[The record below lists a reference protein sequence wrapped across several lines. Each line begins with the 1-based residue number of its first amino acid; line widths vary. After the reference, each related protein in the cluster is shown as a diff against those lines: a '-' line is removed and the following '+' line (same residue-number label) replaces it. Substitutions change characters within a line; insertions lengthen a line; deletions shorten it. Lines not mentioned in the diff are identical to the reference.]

1 MDREE
6 LLALDNSEIAAKM
19 NEMIAGGKTKA
30 EVEADLGLT
39 AADLMKENIFW
50 VKDKYLA
57 RAWSG
62 YTSTKRS
69 GNEYAQ
75 EATAGAATTSR
86 TSRAARFL
94 GRPLDEQSFK
104 R

>member
-62 YTSTKRS
+62 YTSSKRS

-75 EATAGAATTSR
+75 EGDGWR
-86 TSRAARFL
+86 GDDVKDFK
-94 GRPLDEQSFK
+94 GREVPW
-104 R
+104 

>member
-6 LLALDNSEIAAKM
+6 LLKLDNSEIAKM
-19 NEMIAGGKTKA
+19 LNDLIAGGKSKDEALA
-30 EVEADLGLT
+30 ELELSQADLT
-39 AADLMKENIFW
+39 KQNIFW
-50 VKDKYLA
+50 VKDKFLA

-75 EATAGAATTSR
+75 AGDGWR
-86 TSRAARFL
+86 GDDVKDFK
-94 GRPLDEQSFK
+94 GREVPW
-104 R
+104 

>member
-6 LLALDNSEIAAKM
+6 LLALDNSEIAKLLNDAIAAGKSKDEALAKY
-19 NEMIAGGKTKA
+19 ELDAP
-30 EVEADLGLT
+30 E
-39 AADLMKENIFW
+39 LMKQNIFW
-50 VKDKYLA
+50 VKDKFLA

-75 EATAGAATTSR
+75 EGDGWR
-86 TSRAARFL
+86 GDDVKDFK
-94 GRPLDEQSFK
+94 GREVPW
-104 R
+104 

>member
-6 LLALDNSEIAAKM
+6 LLALDNSEIAKM
-19 NEMIAGGKTKA
+19 LNDLIADGKSKDDALA
-30 EVEADLGLT
+30 ELELT
-39 AADLMKENIFW
+39 AADLTKQNIFW
-50 VKDKYLA
+50 VKDKFLA

-75 EATAGAATTSR
+75 AEDGWRNDAKD
-86 TSRAARFL
+86 FK
-94 GRPLDEQSFK
+94 GREVPW
-104 R
+104 

>member
-6 LLALDNSEIAAKM
+6 LLALDNSEIAKM
-19 NEMIAGGKTKA
+19 LNDLVAGGKGKDEALA
-30 EVEADLGLT
+30 ELELTQADLT
-39 AADLMKENIFW
+39 KQNIFW
-50 VKDKYLA
+50 VKDKFLA

-75 EATAGAATTSR
+75 TGDGWR
-86 TSRAARFL
+86 GDDVKDFK
-94 GRPLDEQSFK
+94 GREVPW
-104 R
+104 

>member
-19 NEMIAGGKTKA
+19 NEMIAGGKSKDEALA
-30 EVEADLGLT
+30 EYQLDAPE
-39 AADLMKENIFW
+39 LMKQNIFW
-50 VKDKYLA
+50 VKDKFLA

-75 EATAGAATTSR
+75 EGDGWR
-86 TSRAARFL
+86 GDDVKDFK
-94 GRPLDEQSFK
+94 GREVPW
-104 R
+104 

>member
-6 LLALDNSEIAAKM
+6 LLKLDNSEIAKVL
-19 NEMIAGGKTKA
+19 NEQIAAGKSK
-30 EVEADLGLT
+30 EDVEAEFGLT
-39 AADLMKENIFW
+39 AADLTKENIFW

-69 GNEYAQ
+69 GNEYA
-75 EATAGAATTSR
+75 EAEGGGWR
-86 TSRAARFL
+86 GDPHEFK
-94 GRPLDEQSFK
+94 GREVPW
-104 R
+104 

>member
-6 LLALDNSEIAAKM
+6 LLALDNSEIAKM
-19 NEMIAGGKTKA
+19 LNELVAAGKSKDEACA
-30 EVEADLGLT
+30 ELELT
-39 AADLMKENIFW
+39 AADLTKQNIFW
-50 VKDKYLA
+50 VKDKFLA

-75 EATAGAATTSR
+75 EGDGWR
-86 TSRAARFL
+86 GDDVKDFK
-94 GRPLDEQSFK
+94 GREVPW
-104 R
+104 

>member
-6 LLALDNSEIAAKM
+6 LLALDNSEIAKM
-19 NEMIAGGKTKA
+19 LNDLVAQGKSKDEACA
-30 EVEADLGLT
+30 ELELA
-39 AADLMKENIFW
+39 AADLTKQNIFW
-50 VKDKYLA
+50 VKDKFLA

-75 EATAGAATTSR
+75 EGDGWR
-86 TSRAARFL
+86 GDDVKDFK
-94 GRPLDEQSFK
+94 GREVPW
-104 R
+104 

>member
-6 LLALDNSEIAAKM
+6 LLALDNSEIAKLLNDEIAAGASKDEALAKY
-19 NEMIAGGKTKA
+19 ELDAP
-30 EVEADLGLT
+30 E
-39 AADLMKENIFW
+39 LMKQNIFW
-50 VKDKYLA
+50 VKDKFLA

-75 EATAGAATTSR
+75 EGDGWR
-86 TSRAARFL
+86 GDDVKDFK
-94 GRPLDEQSFK
+94 GREVPW
-104 R
+104 

>member
-1 MDREE
+1 MNKEE
-6 LLALDNSEIAAKM
+6 LLALDNTEIAAKM
-19 NEMIAGGKTKA
+19 NEMLESGKSA
-30 EVEADLGLT
+30 SEVETELGLT
-39 AADLMKENIFW
+39 KADLMKENIFF

-75 EATAGAATTSR
+75 EGDGWR
-86 TSRAARFL
+86 GDDVKDFK
-94 GRPLDEQSFK
+94 GREVPW
-104 R
+104 

>member
-6 LLALDNSEIAAKM
+6 LLALDNSEIAKLL
-19 NEMIAGGKTKA
+19 NEAIEGGKSKDEALA
-30 EVEADLGLT
+30 ELELTQADLT
-39 AADLMKENIFW
+39 KQNIFW
-50 VKDKYLA
+50 VKDKFLA

-75 EATAGAATTSR
+75 EGDGWR
-86 TSRAARFL
+86 GDDVKDFK
-94 GRPLDEQSFK
+94 GREVPW
-104 R
+104 

>member
-6 LLALDNSEIAAKM
+6 LLKLDNSEIAKM
-19 NEMIAGGKTKA
+19 LNDLIAGGKSKDEALA
-30 EVEADLGLT
+30 ELELTQADLT
-39 AADLMKENIFW
+39 KQNIFW
-50 VKDKYLA
+50 VKDKFLA

-75 EATAGAATTSR
+75 EGDGWR
-86 TSRAARFL
+86 GDDVKDFK
-94 GRPLDEQSFK
+94 GREVPW
-104 R
+104 

>member
-6 LLALDNSEIAAKM
+6 LLKLENTEIAKM
-19 NEMIAGGKTKA
+19 LNDLLAAGKSKDEA
-30 EVEADLGLT
+30 EAELGLT
-39 AADLMKENIFW
+39 AADLMKQNIFF

-69 GNEYAQ
+69 GNEYKEVEGGDGWRNDAKD
-75 EATAGAATTSR
+75 
-86 TSRAARFL
+86 FK
-94 GRPLDEQSFK
+94 GRSF
-104 R
+104 

>member
-6 LLALDNSEIAAKM
+6 LLALDNSEIAKM
-19 NEMIAGGKTKA
+19 LNDLIAGGKGKDEALA
-30 EVEADLGLT
+30 ELELTQADLT
-39 AADLMKENIFW
+39 KQNIFW
-50 VKDKYLA
+50 VKDKFLA

-75 EATAGAATTSR
+75 AGDGWR
-86 TSRAARFL
+86 GDDVKDFK
-94 GRPLDEQSFK
+94 GREVPW
-104 R
+104 

>member
-6 LLALDNSEIAAKM
+6 LLKLDNSEIAKM
-19 NEMIAGGKTKA
+19 LNDLIAGGKSKDEALA
-30 EVEADLGLT
+30 ELELSQADLT
-39 AADLMKENIFW
+39 KQNIFW
-50 VKDKYLA
+50 VKDKFLA

-75 EATAGAATTSR
+75 EGDGWR
-86 TSRAARFL
+86 GDDVKDFK
-94 GRPLDEQSFK
+94 GREVPW
-104 R
+104 

>member
-6 LLALDNSEIAAKM
+6 LLKLDNSEIAKM
-19 NEMIAGGKTKA
+19 LNDAIAGGKSKDDALA
-30 EVEADLGLT
+30 EFELTQADLT
-39 AADLMKENIFW
+39 KQNIFW
-50 VKDKYLA
+50 VKDKFLA

-75 EATAGAATTSR
+75 EGDGWR
-86 TSRAARFL
+86 GDDVKDFK
-94 GRPLDEQSFK
+94 GREVPW
-104 R
+104 

>member
-6 LLALDNSEIAAKM
+6 LLALDNSEIAKM
-19 NEMIAGGKTKA
+19 LNDLIADGKSKDEACA
-30 EVEADLGLT
+30 ELELT
-39 AADLMKENIFW
+39 AADLTKQNIFW

-75 EATAGAATTSR
+75 EGDGWR
-86 TSRAARFL
+86 GDDVKDFK
-94 GRPLDEQSFK
+94 GREVPW
-104 R
+104 

>member
-6 LLALDNSEIAAKM
+6 LLNLENTEIAQKLNDLLA
-19 NEMIAGGKTKA
+19 AGKSKA
-30 EVEADLGLT
+30 EAEAELGLT
-39 AADLMKENIFW
+39 AADLMKVNVFF

-69 GNEYAQ
+69 GNEFK
-75 EATAGAATTSR
+75 EAEGGGWRNDAKDFKG
-86 TSRAARFL
+86 
-94 GRPLDEQSFK
+94 QSW
-104 R
+104 